1 MRTGP
6 EGVYTELVVDEPES
20 YGGSGLGPSPCD
32 ILPAALGACTSKTV
46 QMHARRK
53 QWPLQAAVVRLPAS
67 AEKCPVHRTLHSE
80 VLVQTRLREVPP
92 G

>member
-1 MRTGP
+1 MAAAGRGGAAAG
-6 EGVYTELVVDEPES
+6 EKIHAEDCEHCEEQNGKIDRFERELELKGELS
-20 YGGSGLGPSPCD
+20 
-32 ILPAALGACTSKTV
+32 
-46 QMHARRK
+46 QEQR
-53 QWPLQAAVVRLPAS
+53 VRLLEI